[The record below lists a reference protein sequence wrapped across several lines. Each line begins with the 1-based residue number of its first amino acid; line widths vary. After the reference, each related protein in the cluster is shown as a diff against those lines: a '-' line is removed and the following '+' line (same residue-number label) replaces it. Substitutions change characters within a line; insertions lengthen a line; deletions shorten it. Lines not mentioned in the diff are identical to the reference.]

1 MAANPNPTRI
11 TDAEWR
17 LWEQSLL
24 IIPGVRL
31 GGVYANKSGYHNFVY
46 ANQAN
51 WPGNYSIRLAIDLS
65 GDLTKARAIDLTMST
80 SEMTKRTGFLRA
92 AALHPSDDR
101 LSCAREFYGTLN
113 GTVVYGLIHDGPGQ
127 NWRSSTSDSSHLWH
141 IHISFFTLYCDDWPA
156 APGVPGLEAVL
167 SVLSGESWE
176 AWKIRKA
183 GGPGPVP
190 PGEDDM
196 GVFCKQGETNDNVAA
211 LQGLLQLF
219 NPAVTA
225 DRIYGPATS
234 AALKS
239 ALATVGYVGG
249 VPDGS
254 VYWAGEYAHLQQAVA
269 KKFGTG
275 QKGDK
280 GDPGEDGKD
289 GVDGQD
295 GIGVGSAVQITGE
308 VTQVTP

>member
-1 MAANPNPTRI
+1 
-11 TDAEWR
+11 
-17 LWEQSLL
+17 
-24 IIPGVRL
+24 
-31 GGVYANKSGYHNFVY
+31 
-46 ANQAN
+46 
-51 WPGNYSIRLAIDLS
+51 
-65 GDLTKARAIDLTMST
+65 
-80 SEMTKRTGFLRA
+80 
-92 AALHPSDDR
+92 
-101 LSCAREFYGTLN
+101 
-113 GTVVYGLIHDGPGQ
+113 
-127 NWRSSTSDSSHLWH
+127 
-141 IHISFFTLYCDDWPA
+141 
-156 APGVPGLEAVL
+156 
-167 SVLSGESWE
+167 
-176 AWKIRKA
+176 
-183 GGPGPVP
+183 
-190 PGEDDM
+190 M